1 MVGARLQGSAKV
13 WQAPKSDIGR
23 LEIGKSR
30 IVLDTSGQLGTG
42 TDGVQWKVKVDL
54 PVWERGL

>member
-13 WQAPKSDIGR
+13 WQAPKSDIAR

-42 TDGVQWKVKVDL
+42 TDGVQWKVKIDL

>member
-1 MVGARLQGSAKV
+1 MRRWLVLGLFLFCLIEWAVEQAK
-13 WQAPKSDIGR
+13 G
-23 LEIGKSR
+23 LGKNR

-42 TDGVQWKVKVDL
+42 TDGVQWNVKVDL